1 MDKLLKRLL
10 YGVAVIVFTLFLTAC
25 GSSKNIIYFQDIDQ
39 SAIAFYQDAAN
50 YEVRIMP
57 YDNLLITVSTPG
69 SPLASE
75 PYNLISNNMRGYA
88 ATLENYGYLVDE
100 NGFINFPEL
109 GKIFVAGQTKVE
121 LTNFLQKRIAQYI
134 DNPVV
139 NIRLMN
145 YTIAVMGEVARPGS
159 YTVANE
165 RISLPDALAKAGDMT
180 IYGSRRNV
188 LVCRIES
195 DGEKKFYRVDMT
207 SPRVFFS
214 EAYYLQQNDIVYVQP
229 NKSRVQAAYVNPMLG
244 TYLSITSLLLT
255 ITNIMINLLK

>member
-1 MDKLLKRLL
+1 MNKLLRHLH

-25 GSSKNIIYFQDIDQ
+25 GSSRNIIYFQDIDQ
-39 SAIAFYQDAAN
+39 SAIAFYQDASN
-50 YEVRIMP
+50 YEVQLMP
-57 YDNLLITVSTPG
+57 NDNLLITVSTPKN
-69 SPLASE
+69 PQASD
-75 PYNLISNNMRGYA
+75 PYNIISNNARGYA

-100 NGFINFPEL
+100 SGYINFPEL
-109 GKIFVAGQTKVE
+109 GKIRVAGLTKGE
-121 LTNFLQKRIAQYI
+121 LTNLLQNRIAQFI
-134 DNPVV
+134 TNPVV
-139 NIRLMN
+139 NIRLLN
-145 YTIAVMGEVARPGS
+145 YKISVLGEVARPGS
-159 YTVANE
+159 YAVDNE

-188 LVCRIES
+188 LVCRVEN
-195 DGEKKFYRVDMT
+195 GEKKFYQVDMT